1 MSVLGLFLSTSP
13 HTSCPIEKSCLHLNA
28 MSAKELFKKFFM
40 ISIYTSIIISV
51 LMSTPILSIPAIPL
65 KYSLYGIVIF
75 FILCLIIWFI
85 NIFLVY
91 VFNKKSG
98 KSKTHFRYLISY
110 ISGIGCIIVGTIL
123 FKDSLIPDNFDDG
136 SPKSQ
141 LGPYMIAIFINSFI
155 LFIQELILL
164 REKKSKIEI
173 ENAFL
178 LAKNAEAA
186 NLLLKQQIQPHFL
199 FNALSTLKALIKSDT
214 LLAEEYTI
222 TLSNFLRASI
232 SYNRKD
238 IARISEELELCLSYI
253 NLQSI
258 RFGEVIQF
266 EYDIPDKIIHEG
278 FVPAFSIQLLLEN
291 AIKHNAATE
300 TTPLKICITYHDKW
314 LRIENNINKKQILDQ
329 NTKSGLLNLSER
341 YRMISGED
349 VHILNDQESFIV
361 EIEVLSDENCNNRR

>member
-1 MSVLGLFLSTSP
+1 
-13 HTSCPIEKSCLHLNA
+13 
-28 MSAKELFKKFFM
+28 MSAKDLFNKFFV
-40 ISIYTSIIISV
+40 ISIYTSVIISV
-51 LMSTPILSIPAIPL
+51 LMSAPILSIPAIPL
-65 KYSLYGIVIF
+65 KYSLHGMVIF
-75 FILCLIIWFI
+75 FISCQIIWFM
-85 NIFLVY
+85 NVSLLYIFN
-91 VFNKKSG
+91 NKFG
-98 KSKTHFRYLISY
+98 RAKTHFRYLISY
-110 ISGIGCIIVGTIL
+110 IVGIGSIIIGTIL
-123 FKDSLIPDNFDDG
+123 FKDSLIPDNLDKG

-199 FNALSTLKALIKSDT
+199 FNALSTLKALIKSNT
-214 LLAEEYTI
+214 QLAEEYTV

-232 SYNRKD
+232 SYNKKD
-238 IARISEELELCLSYI
+238 IARISEELELCSSYI

-258 RFGEVIQF
+258 RFGDVIRF
-266 EYDIPDKIIHEG
+266 EYEIPDNIIQEG

-300 TTPLKICITYHDKW
+300 TTPLKIHITYHDNW
-314 LRIENNINKKQILDQ
+314 LRVENNINKKQILDQ

-349 VHILNDQESFIV
+349 VRVLNDQKSFVV
-361 EIEVLSDENCNNRR
+361 ELEVLSDENSHNRG